1 MTGQKNFASKQGNIL
16 TLAYY
21 EKTRKFP
28 GIRPDNNFCQL
39 LTSTLSSVLASAF
52 NFDLVELQLCPD
64 VVELE
69 REQSVCFLV
78 PVAKLLRASSAITL
92 IPIVTLIIIIT
103 FLGLKI
109 VSQKRDKRA

>member
-28 GIRPDNNFCQL
+28 GIRPDNNFCRL

-52 NFDLVELQLCPD
+52 NFAPMWWNFNFAPMWWNFSESRVSVFPPC
-64 VVELE
+64 
-69 REQSVCFLV
+69 QSPNFS
-78 PVAKLLRASSAITL
+78 VAAA
-92 IPIVTLIIIIT
+92 P
-103 FLGLKI
+103 
-109 VSQKRDKRA
+109 